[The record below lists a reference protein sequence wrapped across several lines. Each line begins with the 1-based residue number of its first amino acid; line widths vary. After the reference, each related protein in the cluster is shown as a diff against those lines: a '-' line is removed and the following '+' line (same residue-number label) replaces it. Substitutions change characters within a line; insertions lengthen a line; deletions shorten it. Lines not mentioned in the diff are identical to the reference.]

1 MFLVFLIR
9 WIPKTI
15 KKIREIV
22 NNTVNIPMMI
32 FAKVRDFFHC
42 KLLRLLSKVLADGK
56 QTIQAVLLPLLV
68 SDRHMQ

>member
-9 WIPKTI
+9 WIPKII
-15 KKIREIV
+15 KEIREIV

-32 FAKVRDFFHC
+32 FAKDDFFIVNYSDSF
-42 KLLRLLSKVLADGK
+42 LRVLADGK
-56 QTIQAVLLPLLV
+56 QIIQAVLLPLLV